1 MGQKM
6 KNDNFL
12 ENNLYIEIADLSR
25 DEEYIRLPVYNSEY
39 YDKYENSNE
48 VIVPLTAYY
57 YNALKLC
64 IVPYSNF
71 NIQPLDEFI
80 DLINNLWFLCD
91 GNNVENINS
100 QIRIYSNKL
109 RNIIRDSKKTSKGIY
124 LENLESFNF
133 SDFVEYFSKKIENW
147 YKESKNKKIID
158 NFKEDKGSCVAIA
171 IPLWRTLMDKDN
183 CYLSLSGSKKDYKGS
198 KLSIKINEWIE
209 ESYTRINDLLEYIFS
224 FRFTECHLT
233 DETRRYTYISSQID
247 LKKRDLRGNVLV
259 RPMKFI
265 KDYER
270 YTKRYGTP
278 FDPFT
283 ILSRNYSCCEKKI
296 LNYMNFVNKDYSKL
310 KNKQKVVNILTSYE
324 FRIQKK
330 PCRMCRPALIGCY
343 NIRYYHDVKP
353 FMYCPSKK
361 KQIVMG
367 LPNTREPLI
376 LK

>member
-1 MGQKM
+1 MESNNLLV
-6 KNDNFL
+6 ND
-12 ENNLYIEIADLSR
+12 LYIEIADLSK
-25 DEEYIRLPVYNSEY
+25 DEGYIRLPVYNSEY

-48 VIVPLTAYY
+48 VIIPLTAYY

-91 GNNVENINS
+91 RNNVDDINS
-100 QIRIYSNKL
+100 QIRIYSNNL
-109 RNIIRDSKKTSKGIY
+109 RNIIRNSEKTSKGIY
-124 LENLESFNF
+124 FENLEPFNF
-133 SDFVEYFSKKIENW
+133 SDFVGYFSENVKKW

-158 NFKEDKGSCVAIA
+158 DFKSDKGSCVAIA
-171 IPLWRTLMDKDN
+171 MPLYGMLVDKDN
-183 CYLSLSGSKKDYKGS
+183 CYLSLSGAKRDYKGF
-198 KLSIKINEWIE
+198 KLSIKINKWIE

-224 FRFTECHLT
+224 FRFIECHLT
-233 DETRRYTYISSQID
+233 DETRRYTYLSNQSD
-247 LKKRDLRGNVLV
+247 FKKRDLRGNVLL
-259 RPMKFI
+259 RPVKFI
-265 KDYER
+265 NEYEQ
-270 YTKRYGTP
+270 YIKKYGVS

-296 LNYMNFVNKDYSKL
+296 LNYMNFVNRDYCKL

-343 NIRYYHDVKP
+343 HIGYYYSGFNHFLYGSYKI
-353 FMYCPSKK
+353 
-361 KQIVMG
+361 KQIAMG
-367 LPNTREPLI
+367 VPNTRRPLI
-376 LK
+376 LI